1 MDIAFD
7 SVPTTASQV
16 PADAVDW
23 AEGAPDGTTGAT
35 VFIVDDDEGW
45 SRAARRLFIEAGHRV
60 EGMTLTE
67 VAAGP
72 PPAVPGCV
80 ILDLDSAGLKGHD
93 VPGLLRSWRWA
104 LPVVLVSGQ
113 ATIPAVIR
121 ALRAGV
127 ADVVP
132 KPVDAPGL
140 LSVVE
145 DVVARCRLA
154 RAEAEALAARRARF
168 NGLSNRERQVA
179 LGIARGQL
187 NKQVAHDLG
196 LTLATIK
203 FHRARAMAKLGVRCV
218 PELVLLL
225 KSLDVL
231 PVPIGPVTT
240 R

>member
-1 MDIAFD
+1 MDVAFD

-16 PADAVDW
+16 PDDT
-23 AEGAPDGTTGAT
+23 EGWPERVPGGRTAAT

-45 SRAARRLFIEAGHRV
+45 SSDVRRLLVEVGYRV

-72 PPAVPGCV
+72 PPGVLGCV
-80 ILDLDSAGLKGHD
+80 ILDLDSAGLKGHE

-113 ATIPAVIR
+113 STIPAVIQ

-127 ADVVP
+127 ADVLP
-132 KPVDAPGL
+132 KPIDAPGL
-140 LSVVE
+140 LGVVE
-145 DVVARCRLA
+145 EVVVRYRLA
-154 RAEAEALAARRARF
+154 RAAAEVLAVHRARF
-168 NGLSNRERQVA
+168 DGLSKRERQVA

-231 PVPIGPVTT
+231 PVPTGPVTT